1 MKQDM
6 QVAKAEQESTK
17 VALATELMKAKR
29 RTKVRANKADAFAQS
44 TMLANRADI
53 EQYTLTQH
61 KAADSYAMVMNALD
75 GKVIRISEMYSKI
88 NNHIFDSRSRMCSS
102 T

>member
-1 MKQDM
+1 
-6 QVAKAEQESTK
+6 
-17 VALATELMKAKR
+17 MKAKR

-61 KAADSYAMVMNALD
+61 KAADSYAMVMNPLD
-75 GKVIRISEMYSKI
+75 GKESDVLEYIEARVLRDHPSNLVTVGLGLSIAKGKEGL
-88 NNHIFDSRSRMCSS
+88 
-102 T
+102 